1 MLKSCYKVGVPM
13 KEESKKKDIWF
24 VLLFIVVV
32 GVCLLYLF
40 QSSYAKYRRAVSGSV
55 NGDIA
60 SWQIKVNGEDIM
72 NKKTLNTTITPFFP
86 EDETH
91 AEDVI
96 APGVEG
102 YYTISIDAS
111 NVDVPFRVTIFS
123 EVAENSSVS
132 DLKTYTYEYNSKLTP
147 PTSYSSRNY
156 YNNEKGIVYDIAR
169 NSKTNDFRI
178 YVIWDEKYG
187 TMDNAQDTEVGIDDN
202 SKALMNVRLHF
213 EQIK

>member
-1 MLKSCYKVGVPM
+1 MLKLYYKVGVPM

-24 VLLFIVVV
+24 VVLFSVVV
-32 GVCLLYLF
+32 GDCLLYLF
-40 QSSYAKYRRAVSGSV
+40 QASYAKYRRAVSGSV
-55 NGDIA
+55 NGNIA

-147 PTSYSSRNY
+147 PTNYNSREL
-156 YNNEKGIVYDIAR
+156 YNSDNGIVYDIAR

-178 YVIWDEKYG
+178 YVVWDERYG

>member
-13 KEESKKKDIWF
+13 KEESKKKDILF

-40 QSSYAKYRRAVSGSV
+40 QASYAKYRRAVSGSV

-147 PTSYSSRNY
+147 PTDYNSREL
-156 YNNEKGIVYDIAR
+156 YNNDNGIVYDIAR

-178 YVIWDEKYG
+178 YVVWDDTNG
-187 TMDNAQDTEVGIDDN
+187 TMDNAQDTEVGINDN

>member
-40 QSSYAKYRRAVSGSV
+40 QASYAKYRRAVSGSV

-147 PTSYSSRNY
+147 PTKDLY
-156 YNNEKGIVYDIAR
+156 
-169 NSKTNDFRI
+169 
-178 YVIWDEKYG
+178 
-187 TMDNAQDTEVGIDDN
+187 
-202 SKALMNVRLHF
+202 L
-213 EQIK
+213 

>member
-1 MLKSCYKVGVPM
+1 MNKKRDLRFVILFVVIVSC
-13 KEESKKKDIWF
+13 
-24 VLLFIVVV
+24 
-32 GVCLLYLF
+32 CLIYLF
-40 QSSYAKYRRAVSGSV
+40 QSSYAKYRRGVSGRVSSE
-55 NGDIA
+55 IA
-60 SWQIKVNGEDIM
+60 SWNIKVNGEDIM

-147 PTSYSSRNY
+147 PTNYNSREL
-156 YNNEKGIVYDIAR
+156 YNSDNGIVYDIAR

-178 YVIWDEKYG
+178 YVVWDERYG

>member
-1 MLKSCYKVGVPM
+1 MNM
-13 KEESKKKDIWF
+13 SKKKDLRFIILF
-24 VLLFIVVV
+24 VVIVSC
-32 GVCLLYLF
+32 CLLYLF
-40 QSSYAKYRRAVSGSV
+40 QASYAKYRRAVSGSV
-55 NGDIA
+55 HGDIA

-147 PTSYSSRNY
+147 PTDYNSREL
-156 YNNEKGIVYDIAR
+156 YNSDNGIVYDIAR

-178 YVIWDEKYG
+178 YVVWDDDNG
-187 TMDNAQDTEVGIDDN
+187 TMDNAQDTEVGINDN